1 MAETKNETKAKKK
14 TVKMLKT
21 VCRAEGTF
29 LKGMTY
35 ELDTEFADKLIK
47 NECAEEKSN
56 EDK

>member
-14 TVKMLKT
+14 TVKMLKV

-47 NECAEEKSN
+47 NECAEEK
-56 EDK
+56 K